1 MDRGTGSV
9 TMAGGWKI
17 TIDAVGLPELAKFL
31 EVMPEVSKTSARIAF
46 NDVGSGEGL
55 ALFRDSVNE
64 QVNFPAG
71 YLNPGR
77 ERLYL
82 KRRAL
87 NERLEIIIAGRD
99 RPTSLARFLMSW
111 SRQSGAKI
119 KVKRSGRV
127 STIGRAFQVRLR
139 AGATLTNDNFNVG
152 LALRVEPGQGVRGK
166 IAQATAKLAENVY
179 LLYGPSVGQV
189 FDDVATEETPAFVE
203 MVSTEFLRQFNRL
216 AGK

>member
-1 MDRGTGSV
+1 
-9 TMAGGWKI
+9 MAGGWRI
-17 TIDAVGLPELAKFL
+17 TIEATALPELARFL
-31 EVMPEVSKTSARIAF
+31 ETMPDVTKTSARIAF

-55 ALFRDSVNE
+55 KLFRSSIDE
-64 QVNFPAG
+64 QINYPSG
-71 YLNPGR
+71 YLSPSAN
-77 ERLYL
+77 RLYL

-111 SRQSGAKI
+111 SRQTGAKI
-119 KVKRSGRV
+119 KVKRSGRLSV
-127 STIGRAFQVRLR
+127 IGRAFPVRLR

-152 LALRVEPGQGVRGK
+152 LALRVDPGQGVRGK
-166 IAQATAKLAENVY
+166 IAQATAKLSENVY

-189 FDDVATEETPAFVE
+189 FNDVAAEDAPAFIE

-216 AGK
+216 AGT